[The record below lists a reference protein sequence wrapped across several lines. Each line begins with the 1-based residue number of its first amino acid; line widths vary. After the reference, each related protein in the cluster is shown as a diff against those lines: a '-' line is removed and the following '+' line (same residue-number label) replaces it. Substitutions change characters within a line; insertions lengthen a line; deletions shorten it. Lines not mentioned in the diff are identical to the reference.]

1 MKNLILLLALLIAA
15 ASLSGCKKEN
25 KETSEPEEVFEST
38 AKKMLTEE
46 ELKQMIDSASI
57 KVYKEKRYGVMAPY
71 PDFFEVDTTSSPSA
85 GRFNYP
91 FIADDSINLSTGIGI
106 VMFVEENIEKWNIKE
121 AVQNL
126 EDSATVCLGHGKDYF
141 ILSSYMEN
149 YPIIHSIEK
158 CFLVNGNWI
167 NYTLYYDIRY
177 ENAVERLIKMV
188 KEWQPWV
195 KE

>member
-1 MKNLILLLALLIAA
+1 MKTEKLKNLKIKIWHMKNLILLLALLIAA

-57 KVYKEKRYGVMAPY
+57 KVYKEKRYGVLAPY
-71 PDFFEVDTTSSPSA
+71 PDFFEVDTTSSPST

-121 AVQNL
+121 AVQNFWT
-126 EDSATVCLGHGKDYF
+126 AP
-141 ILSSYMEN
+141 ISSVM
-149 YPIIHSIEK
+149 
-158 CFLVNGNWI
+158 
-167 NYTLYYDIRY
+167 
-177 ENAVERLIKMV
+177 
-188 KEWQPWV
+188 
-195 KE
+195 